1 MKNALR
7 TLVLLAL
14 AAVVFAAAADDSLS
28 QSPASAV
35 DKVKLSDLDFIAG
48 RWQGELGSGVTE
60 EHWST
65 ASGNSMMGMFKYVK
79 DGKAVFYE
87 MMLIEHTTGVPALKL
102 KHFNPGLIG
111 WEEKAQ
117 VWTYPLV
124 EFQKNRAAFERSD
137 KESALI
143 FNRTSADSMSVTLE
157 RVKDG
162 KKSSEEFKY
171 RLMP

>member
-1 MKNALR
+1 MKSALR
-7 TLVLLAL
+7 AMILFAL
-14 AAVVFAAAADDSLS
+14 AATVFAAADVSLS
-28 QSPASAV
+28 RSPAQAV

-48 RWQGELGSGVTE
+48 RWQGELGGGITE

-65 ASGNSMMGMFKYVK
+65 ASGNSMMGMFRYVK

-87 MMLIEHTTGVPALKL
+87 LMLIEHTTGVPALKL

-117 VWTYPLV
+117 AWTYPLV
-124 EFQKNRAAFERSD
+124 EFQKNRAVFERSD

-143 FNRTSADSMSVTLE
+143 FDRTSADSMSVTLE